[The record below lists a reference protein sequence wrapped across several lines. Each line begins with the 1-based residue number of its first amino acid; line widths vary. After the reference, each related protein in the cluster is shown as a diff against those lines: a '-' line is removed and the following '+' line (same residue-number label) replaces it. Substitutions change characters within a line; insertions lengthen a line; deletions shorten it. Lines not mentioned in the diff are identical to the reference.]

1 MDELRVNVENVIRL
15 VGIDQCGLA
24 TFTTRRNC
32 TLEEFQRL
40 WNSYVTNVLRPRF
53 GNAITV
59 IEAQLRGAPHAHCF
73 IYVGKDVRTGVRWI
87 RRGKRWML
95 AKYSGGPALREIQS
109 FLYQTW
115 NRYCRSQ
122 HGTSNEVMGTAHFLP
137 TRRNAESIAVY
148 LAKYVVKGIEHRPE
162 EWQNKSLVRYV
173 DPRKR
178 FRLVYRRRARC
189 TRHAVESRTK
199 LREFC
204 YWRLGRQY
212 TDKWIADGKCPLD
225 LLRLHLGSDWY
236 WRNRDK
242 INSMP
247 IAEAVGS
254 LGFTVPERYTTSPLC
269 EIGTYRTAKGGT
281 SKTIFSELPP
291 TASWYVAPL
300 DDSDVIGDPF

>member
-15 VGIDQCGLA
+15 VGINHCGLA

-73 IYVGKDVRTGVRWI
+73 MYVGKDIRTGARWI

-95 AKYSGGPALREIQS
+95 AKYSGNPALREIQA
-109 FLYQTW
+109 FLYETW
-115 NRYCRSQ
+115 NRYCRRQ

-137 TRRNAESIAVY
+137 TRQNAESIAVY
-148 LAKYVVKGIEHRPE
+148 LAKYVVKGIEHRPP
-162 EWQNKSLVRYV
+162 EWENKSLVRYI

-189 TRHAVESRTK
+189 TAHAAASRAK

-204 YWRLGRQY
+204 YWRLGRQF
-212 TDKWIADGKCPLD
+212 TEKWISEGKSPLD
-225 LLRLHLGSDWY
+225 LLREIIGPRWY
-236 WRNRDK
+236 WENRDK
-242 INSMP
+242 IHSMP
-247 IAEAVGS
+247 VSPADGVF
-254 LGFTVPERYTTSPLC
+254 GFIVPEGYTTSPLL
-269 EIGTYRTAKGGT
+269 EIGAYRTRKGGWI
-281 SKTIFSELPP
+281 KTTHGKLPP
-291 TASWYVAPL
+291 AAPWYVAPIVVENVT
-300 DDSDVIGDPF
+300 DDPF

>member
-59 IEAQLRGAPHAHCF
+59 IEAQMRGAPHAHCF
-73 IYVGKDVRTGVRWI
+73 MYVAKDVRTGARWI

-95 AKYSGGPALREIQS
+95 AKYSGNPALREIQA

-115 NRYCRSQ
+115 NCYCRSQ

-137 TRRNAESIAVY
+137 TRQNAESIAVY
-148 LAKYVVKGIEHRPE
+148 LAKYVVKGIEHRPP
-162 EWQNKSLVRYV
+162 EWQNKSLVRYI

-178 FRLVYRRRARC
+178 FRMVYRRRARC
-189 TRHAVESRTK
+189 TVHAVQSRIK

-204 YWRLGRQY
+204 YWRLGRQ
-212 TDKWIADGKCPLD
+212 TTEKWIADGKSPLD
-225 LLRLHLGSDWY
+225 LLREVIGPDWY
-236 WRNRDK
+236 WKNRDK
-242 INSMP
+242 IHSMP
-247 IAEAVGS
+247 IPENTVS
-254 LGFTVPERYTTSPLC
+254 LGFVLPERHTTSPLLD
-269 EIGTYRTAKGGT
+269 IGCYRTSKGGWC
-281 SKTIFSELPP
+281 KTTWAGEPP
-291 TASWYVAPL
+291 AASWCISPAV
-300 DDSDVIGDPF
+300 DSEDSDDPF

>member
-40 WNSYVTNVLRPRF
+40 WNSYLTNVLRPRF

-59 IEAQLRGAPHAHCF
+59 IEAQMRGAPHAHCF

-95 AKYSGGPALREIQS
+95 AKYSGGPALREIQA
-109 FLYQTW
+109 FLYETW
-115 NRYCRSQ
+115 NRYCRRQ

-137 TRRNAESIAVY
+137 TRQNAESIAVY
-148 LAKYVVKGIEHRPE
+148 LAKYVVKGIEHRPP
-162 EWQNKSLVRYV
+162 EWANKSLVRYV

-178 FRLVYRRRARC
+178 YRMVYRRRARC
-189 TRHAVESRTK
+189 TTFAVEARVK

-204 YWRLGRQY
+204 YSRLGRQF
-212 TDKWIADGKCPLD
+212 TERCIAEGKSPLD
-225 LLRLHLGSDWY
+225 LLRKILGSDWY
-236 WRNRDK
+236 WKNRDK
-242 INSMP
+242 IHSMP
-247 IAEAVGS
+247 VPEPVGPS
-254 LGFTVPERYTTSPLC
+254 GFTVPESHTTSPLL
-269 EIGTYRTAKGGT
+269 EIGAYRTAKGDWVKVSHGG
-281 SKTIFSELPP
+281 L
-291 TASWYVAPL
+291 APA
-300 DDSDVIGDPF
+300 VNWFIGPLRENESCDEPF